1 MGNRAVISFFTNTTS
16 PSLYLHRNGGRAS
29 VEGFLAGCLDAGYQ
43 ATGDQAQDMD
53 QIERCLRPFFARNG
67 ECLSI
72 YRQPVGRADTDNGD
86 NGDNGW
92 YIIHQSTLAITGRL
106 HKREAEEINADK
118 TADIR
123 EYIAR
128 INSAPRCRYSHLYMV
143 AG

>member
-1 MGNRAVISFFTNTTS
+1 MGNRAVVSFSTNPTA
-16 PSLYLHRNGGRAS
+16 PSLYLHWNGGRAS
-29 VEGFLAGCLDAGYQ
+29 IEGFLAGCLDAGYQ
-43 ATGDQAQDMD
+43 ATGDQKQDMD

-67 ECLSI
+67 ECMSI

-86 NGDNGW
+86 NGWDFLDRAR
-92 YIIHQSTLAITGRL
+92 LAITGRL
-106 HKREAEEINADK
+106 HKREAEEINGDK
-118 TADIR
+118 TDNIR

>member
-1 MGNRAVISFFTNTTS
+1 MGNRAVVSFSTNNTS
-16 PSLYLHRNGGRAS
+16 PSLYLHWNGGRAS

-43 ATGDQAQDMD
+43 ATGDQKQDMD

-86 NGDNGW
+86 NGW
-92 YIIHQSTLAITGRL
+92 YILDQGTLAITGRL
-106 HKREAEEINADK
+106 HKRGAEEINADK
-118 TADIR
+118 TANIR
-123 EYIAR
+123 AYVAR
-128 INSAPRCRYSHLYMV
+128 INSAPRCRYSHLYMA

>member
-1 MGNRAVISFFTNTTS
+1 MGNRAVVSFSTS
-16 PSLYLHRNGGRAS
+16 PAAPSIYLHWNGGRAS

-43 ATGDQAQDMD
+43 ATGDQKQDMD
-53 QIERCLRPFFARNG
+53 QIERRLRPFFARNG
-67 ECLSI
+67 ECMSI

-86 NGDNGW
+86 NGW
-92 YIIHQSTLAITGRL
+92 YILDQSTLAITGRL
-106 HKREAEEINADK
+106 HKREAEEINAAK

>member
-16 PSLYLHRNGGRAS
+16 PSLYLHWNGGRAS
-29 VEGFLAGCLDAGYQ
+29 VEGFLAACLDAGYQ
-43 ATGDQAQDMD
+43 ATGDQKQDMD

-67 ECLSI
+67 ECMSI

-86 NGDNGW
+86 NGW
-92 YIIHQSTLAITGRL
+92 YILDQSTLAITGRL
-106 HKREAEEINADK
+106 HKREAEEINAAK

-128 INSAPRCRYSHLYMV
+128 INTAPRCRYSCLYG
-143 AG
+143 AD

>member
-1 MGNRAVISFFTNTTS
+1 MGNRAVISFSTNPTA
-16 PSLYLHRNGGRAS
+16 PSIYLHWNGGRAS
-29 VEGFLAGCLDAGYQ
+29 IQGFLAGCIESGYA

-53 QIERCLRPFFARNG
+53 QIERRLRPFFARNG

-86 NGDNGW
+86 NGW
-92 YIIHQSTLAITGRL
+92 YILDQSTLAITGRL